1 MVSSNS
7 SSKNI
12 IIIIVI
18 FSSSSINKISVSL
31 TISTTIFELLISFL
45 LFYINIP
52 HRIFVLS
59 LPSHVMENF
68 FTTIFNFN
76 EFIFVN
82 VVNIIFICDGEIYL
96 LTYLFRFPWLSALVC
111 KSKVSLYFFSR
122 FIHRPVIMVSG
133 GA

>member
-96 LTYLFRFPWLSALVC
+96 LIYFGFPGYQLWSAKVKFLS
-111 KSKVSLYFFSR
+111 VSLVDS
-122 FIHRPVIMVSG
+122 STG
-133 GA
+133 Q

>member
-12 IIIIVI
+12 IMIIVI

-31 TISTTIFELLISFL
+31 TISTSIFELLISFL

-52 HRIFVLS
+52 HRFFVLS
-59 LPSHVMENF
+59 LPSHVVENF

-96 LTYLFRFPWLSALVC
+96 LIYFGFPGYQLWSAKVKFLS
-111 KSKVSLYFFSR
+111 VSLVDS
-122 FIHRPVIMVSG
+122 STG
-133 GA
+133 Q

>member
-12 IIIIVI
+12 IMIIVI
-18 FSSSSINKISVSL
+18 FSSSSINKISLSL
-31 TISTTIFELLISFL
+31 TISTSIFELLISFL

-52 HRIFVLS
+52 HRFFVLS
-59 LPSHVMENF
+59 LPSHVVENF

-96 LTYLFRFPWLSALVC
+96 LIYFGFPGYQLWSAKVKFLS
-111 KSKVSLYFFSR
+111 VSLVDS
-122 FIHRPVIMVSG
+122 STG
-133 GA
+133 Q

>member
-52 HRIFVLS
+52 HRFFVLS
-59 LPSHVMENF
+59 LPSHVVENF

-96 LTYLFRFPWLSALVC
+96 LIYFGFPGYQLWSAKVKFLS
-111 KSKVSLYFFSR
+111 VSLVDS
-122 FIHRPVIMVSG
+122 STG
-133 GA
+133 Q